1 MIEQGKSKHHDLR
14 MQSRKQLDIS
24 GVSNVES
31 FDSEEFLLQT
41 ELGHLTIR
49 GQHLHIKNLSLEEGL
64 LSIEGLITSS
74 STWSPGPR
82 PKTEKAYSASSS
94 NEPLH
99 TMADIDMDA
108 VVGHSHGSG
117 V

>member
-1 MIEQGKSKHHDLR
+1 MIEQGKPKHHDLH

-64 LSIEGLITSS
+64 LSIEGQIHSLVYLE
-74 STWSPGPR
+74 PGAQAKNGKSLFGKLFR
-82 PKTEKAYSASSS
+82 
-94 NEPLH
+94 
-99 TMADIDMDA
+99 
-108 VVGHSHGSG
+108 
-117 V
+117 

>member
-1 MIEQGKSKHHDLR
+1 MIEQGKPKNHDLR

-64 LSIEGLITSS
+64 LSIEGQIHSLVYLE
-74 STWSPGPR
+74 PGAPV
-82 PKTEKAYSASSS
+82 K
-94 NEPLH
+94 
-99 TMADIDMDA
+99 
-108 VVGHSHGSG
+108 SG
-117 V
+117 KGLFGKLFK